1 MYLHCQT
8 YFSFLYGT
16 IKPQDLVQQA
26 RAIGLERL
34 VVADI
39 NNTSAIIECV
49 RESKGSL
56 DIIPGIDFRN
66 GVKQQF
72 IGIAKNEKGFEELNR
87 LLSSYLKEKTTI
99 PERCPYLKN
108 SFVVYPF
115 HPDKVFTELQN
126 NEFIGVKPNDLHYI
140 HLSRYHKIRHKMVL
154 LHTVC
159 FNEAKDWQPHKLL
172 RCIDE
177 NTILSKMPELSTS
190 GKEVFLDEMA
200 FADAYQDYPQILA
213 QTAQLLYACKP
224 VDFKLGQ
231 HKNKAVLSSHL
242 QFEEALNLDFEK
254 LKKLT
259 YEGAKVRYKNL
270 TAKIENRIKKELNL
284 IKQQRYVSYFLINH
298 EIISF
303 ANRRGF
309 YYIGRGSG
317 VNSIVAYCLK
327 ITDVDPIELDLY
339 FERFMNVYRKNPP
352 DFDID
357 FSWQDRDEIIQFI
370 FDQYG
375 TEHTCLQATYTTF
388 QVKSATRELGKVYGL
403 PLAEI
408 EEILTRLEQ
417 PNTLEPLH
425 IEVVAFAKAL
435 HEFPRNL
442 SIHAGGIL
450 ISEKPIYCYTA
461 TSHPPKGFPIS
472 QFDMYNAEDLGLYKF
487 DILSQR
493 GLGHIK
499 DTISIVQENRGVV
512 IDIHDVPRFMK
523 DKKIIEHLERGN
535 LMGCFYVE
543 SPAMRMLLAKLACN
557 NYLTLVAASSIIR
570 PGVAQSG
577 MMREYVLRHQM
588 PDKGKSIAH
597 PTMWGLMKE
606 TYGIMVYQEDVIKVA
621 HEFAQLDL
629 AEADVLRRGM
639 SGKYRSRNEFLMVR
653 DKYFKNCQQLG
664 YEPALAAEIWR
675 QIESF
680 AGYSF
685 AKGHSASFAVESY
698 QSMFLKAHFPL
709 EFMVGVI
716 NNAGGFYQTEFYVHE
731 ARKAGARVELPCVN
745 QSHYLTHISNTTIYL
760 GFRHIVNLE
769 DRVIENILYQ
779 RQQEPYISMA
789 NFVERTAI
797 SLEQTIIL
805 VRIGAFRFTQKSKQ
819 ALLWEVHFLLNKP
832 LQAPIQDTLFR
843 QPINSDFN
851 MPPLHYDERND
862 MLDELEILGFTIH
875 PPFKLID
882 EPDIKGIKAKDI
894 PEYLN
899 QEVQIIGHLVT
910 TKYAR
915 TKHGVVMYFGTFLDE
930 DGNWIDTVLFPDVAA
945 KYTFKGKGCYLL
957 KGKVTA
963 EFNFY
968 TLEVNYMR
976 KLHWWNANESNK
988 KLY

>member
-26 RAIGLERL
+26 KSIGLERL

-39 NNTSAIIECV
+39 NNTSAVIESV
-49 RESKGSL
+49 RVAGSL

-87 LLSSYLKEKTTI
+87 LLSSYLKEKSAI

-115 HPDKVFTELQN
+115 HPDKVFTVLQN
-126 NEFIGVKPNDLHYI
+126 HEFIGVKPADLRYI
-140 HLSRYHKIRHKMVL
+140 HLPRYHKIRHKMVL

-159 FNEAKDWQPHKLL
+159 FNGTKDWQLHKLL

-177 NTILSKMPELSTS
+177 NTILSKAPELTTN

-200 FADAYQDYPQILA
+200 FADAYQDYPHILA

-231 HKNKAVLSSHL
+231 HKNKAILSSHL

-259 YEGAKVRYKNL
+259 YEGAKERYKDI
-270 TAKIENRIKKELNL
+270 TATIETRIKKELNL

-327 ITDVDPIELDLY
+327 ITDVDPIKLDLY
-339 FERFMNVYRKNPP
+339 FERFMNMYRKTPP

-357 FSWQDRDEIIQFI
+357 FSWQDRDEIIQFV
-370 FDQYG
+370 FDTYG

-388 QVKSATRELGKVYGL
+388 QVKSAIRELGKVYGL
-403 PLAEI
+403 PVAEI
-408 EEILTRLEQ
+408 EEILARLEL
-417 PNTLEPLH
+417 PNSLEPLH
-425 IEVVAFAKAL
+425 KEIVRFAKTL
-435 HEFPRNL
+435 HGFPRNL

-499 DTISIVQENRGVV
+499 DTIAIVQENRGVT
-512 IDIHDVPRFMK
+512 IDIHNIPRFME
-523 DKKIIEHLERGN
+523 DEKIIAHLERGN

-557 NYLTLVAASSIIR
+557 DYITLVAASSIIR

-597 PTMWGLMKE
+597 PIMWDLMEE

-621 HEFAQLDL
+621 HEFAKLDL

-639 SGKYRSRNEFLMVR
+639 SGKYRSRNEFQMVR
-653 DKYFKNCQQLG
+653 EKYFNNCQQLG
-664 YEPALAAEIWR
+664 YEPGLAAEIWR

-716 NNAGGFYQTEFYVHE
+716 NNSGGFYQTEFYVHE
-731 ARKAGARVELPCVN
+731 ARKAGATVELPCVN
-745 QSHYLTHISNTTIYL
+745 QSHYLTRITQTTIYL
-760 GFRHIVNLE
+760 GLRHIGNLE
-769 DRVIENILYQ
+769 QRSIAILL
-779 RQQEPYISMA
+779 QERRKGNYLNLA
-789 NFVERTAI
+789 DFVERTAM

-805 VRIGAFRFTQKSKQ
+805 IRIGAFRFTKKSKQ
-819 ALLWEVHFLLNKP
+819 ALLWEAHFLLNKP
-832 LQAPIQDTLFR
+832 LQTPVQDTLFR
-843 QPINSDFN
+843 QPINSDFK
-851 MPPLHYDERND
+851 MPALHYDERND
-862 MLDELEILGFTIH
+862 MIDELEILGFTIS

-882 EPDIKGIKAKDI
+882 EPNMQGIKAKDI
-894 PEYLN
+894 PQYMN
-899 QEVQIIGHLVT
+899 QEIQIIGHLVT

-915 TKHGVVMYFGTFLDE
+915 TKHGEVMYFGTFLDE
-930 DGNWIDTVLFPDVAA
+930 EGDWVDTVLFPDVAA

-957 KGKVTA
+957 KGKVTC

-968 TLEVNYMR
+968 TLEVSYMR
-976 KLHWWNANESNK
+976 KLRWWNARD
-988 KLY
+988 